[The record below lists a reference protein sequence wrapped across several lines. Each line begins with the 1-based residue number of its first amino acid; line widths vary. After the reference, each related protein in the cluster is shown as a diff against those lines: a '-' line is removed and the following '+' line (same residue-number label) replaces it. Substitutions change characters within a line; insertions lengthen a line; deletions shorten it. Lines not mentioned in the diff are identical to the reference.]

1 MSSDFKLHCIA
12 KAESGS
18 LPRSSPAAGL
28 TTVDPL
34 PMREDA
40 WSEEEAE
47 DYSTNLRQPKPSQK
61 QQTSHRY
68 KAAVP
73 PPANRIQGTMR
84 NPEFQHN
91 GTGPFSIHS
100 HRSGCSHG
108 DLIMKGLTV
117 AAFMNSHRAWS
128 RLCTLEANI
137 LVCANNKAN
146 KAKTSLYLIED
157 HQSIQGKNSR
167 HTIST
172 QLKHDWV
179 IYQQE

>member
-1 MSSDFKLHCIA
+1 MSHIMSSDLKLHCIA
-12 KAESGS
+12 KAKGGI

-61 QQTSHRY
+61 QQTSHRH

-91 GTGPFSIHS
+91 GTVPFSIHS

-108 DLIMKGLTV
+108 NLIMKGLTV
-117 AAFMNSHRAWS
+117 TAFTNSHRA
-128 RLCTLEANI
+128 
-137 LVCANNKAN
+137 
-146 KAKTSLYLIED
+146 
-157 HQSIQGKNSR
+157 
-167 HTIST
+167 
-172 QLKHDWV
+172 
-179 IYQQE
+179 

>member
-12 KAESGS
+12 KAEIGS

-47 DYSTNLRQPKPSQK
+47 DYSTNLRQPKPLQK
-61 QQTSHRY
+61 QQTSHRH

-91 GTGPFSIHS
+91 GTVPFSIHS

-108 DLIMKGLTV
+108 NLIMKGLTV

-128 RLCTLEANI
+128 HLCTLEANI
-137 LVCANNKAN
+137 LVCATKI
-146 KAKTSLYLIED
+146 SLYLIED
-157 HQSIQGKNSR
+157 HQSIQGKNY
-167 HTIST
+167 
-172 QLKHDWV
+172 KHAIETWLSHLPAEGV
-179 IYQQE
+179 EGG